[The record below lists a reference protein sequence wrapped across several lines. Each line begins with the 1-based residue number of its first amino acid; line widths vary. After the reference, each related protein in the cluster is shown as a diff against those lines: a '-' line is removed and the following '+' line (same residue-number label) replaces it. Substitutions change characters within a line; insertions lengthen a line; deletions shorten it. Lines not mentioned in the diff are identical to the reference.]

1 MKILYRD
8 KKSLFFWKSVV
19 APWGVR
25 SLDLA
30 QATGEVSMLFFRS
43 VAAIFTKSIK
53 WRHVLDQM
61 NKIGVT
67 SFPLVFLTAFFTG
80 MVLALQSAYQLKLF
94 AATQYTADLVALSIT
109 RELGPVLTAMVVA
122 GRVGAS
128 ITAEL
133 GTMKVTEQIDALS
146 SLAVDPVRYLVVPRF
161 IAAFMM
167 LPFLTLYADFL
178 GMFGGYLIGTT
189 KLGLSSTQYF
199 QSTFYRALVLK
210 DIMTGLAKSFAFGAI
225 IAIVGCWQGF
235 NAEGGAEGVGKATTI
250 SVVTSLV
257 LIISFDCL
265 FTALFYFVF
274 G

>member
-1 MKILYRD
+1 MKIRYTDRR
-8 KKSLFFWKSVV
+8 SMVFWKNVI
-19 APWGVR
+19 APWGEQSVELFR
-25 SLDLA
+25 
-30 QATGEVSMLFFRS
+30 ATGQVTCLFFS
-43 VAAIFTKSIK
+43 SIVAIFTKPIK

-67 SFPLVFLTAFFTG
+67 SLPLVFLTALFTG

-94 AATQYTADLVALSIT
+94 AATQYTADLVALSVT

-146 SLAVDPVRYLVVPRF
+146 SLAVDPVRYLVVPRL
-161 IAAFMM
+161 IAAFFM
-167 LPFLTLYADFL
+167 LPFLTIFADFI
-178 GMFGGYLIGTT
+178 GMFGGFLIGTT
-189 KLGLSSTQYF
+189 KLGITGTQYF
-199 QSTFYRALVLK
+199 QSTFFRALVLK
-210 DIMTGLAKSFAFGAI
+210 DLLSGLLKSFAFGAI
-225 IAIVGCWQGF
+225 IATVGCWQGF

-257 LIISFDCL
+257 LIISSDCL
-265 FTALFYFVF
+265 FTALFYFVLV
-274 G
+274 